1 MIQLSCILIDDE
13 PLALTLLEGYVAAT
27 PFLKLEASCSSAISA
42 IEVLENKQIDLIFT
56 DIQMPN
62 LSGMEFSKM
71 IINKGIKIIFTTAF
85 EEFAVE
91 SYKVNAIDYLVKP
104 ISYSEFFSS
113 ANKAKQQISNKT
125 TPDAPLN
132 YNEDYI
138 FVKSDYKLIKI
149 DLKDLIYIEGLKD
162 YLKFYTVN
170 SEKPILS
177 LKSMKSLEEELSA
190 KPFMRVHRSFMVNL
204 KKITTIERNRIVFGT
219 TYIPVSDKYKEN
231 FQRFIAAN
239 FS

>member
-1 MIQLSCILIDDE
+1 MMLSCLLIDDE
-13 PLALTLLEGYVAAT
+13 PLALNLLESYVKST
-27 PFLKLEASCSSAISA
+27 PFLKLVAKCNSAITA
-42 IEVLENKQIDLIFT
+42 IEILEKEDVDLIFT

-71 IINKGIKIIFTTAF
+71 ILNKKTKIIFTTAF
-85 EEFAVE
+85 EEFALE

-104 ISYSEFFSS
+104 ISYSEFFSA
-113 ANKAKQQISNKT
+113 ANKAKLQIQDLPIST
-125 TPDAPLN
+125 TTN

-177 LKSMKSLEEELSA
+177 LKSMKSLEEELSH
-190 KPFMRVHRSFMVNL
+190 KNFMRVHRSFMVNL
-204 KKITTIERNRIVFGT
+204 KKITIIERNRIVFGQK
-219 TYIPVSDKYKEN
+219 YIPVSEKYKEI
-231 FQRFIAAN
+231 FQKFITSD

>member
-1 MIQLSCILIDDE
+1 MMLSCLLIDDE
-13 PLALTLLEGYVAAT
+13 PLALNLLENYVKST
-27 PFLKLEASCSSAISA
+27 PFLKLVAKCNSAIAA
-42 IEVLENKQIDLIFT
+42 IEILDKEDVDLIFT

-71 IINKGIKIIFTTAF
+71 ILNKKTKIIFTTAF
-85 EEFAVE
+85 EEFALE

-104 ISYSEFFSS
+104 ISYSEFFSA
-113 ANKAKQQISNKT
+113 ANKAKSQIQDLPISTAT
-125 TPDAPLN
+125 TN
-132 YNEDYI
+132 YNENYI

-177 LKSMKSLEEELSA
+177 LRSMKSLEEELSD
-190 KPFMRVHRSFMVNL
+190 KNFMRVHRSFMVNL
-204 KKITTIERNRIVFGT
+204 KKITIIERNRIVFGKK
-219 TYIPVSDKYKEN
+219 YIPVSEKYKEV
-231 FQRFIAAN
+231 FQKFISAD